1 MKFCLRY
8 GHRKNIL
15 NQADEIK
22 VSFKDRK
29 ILPEIFEKY
38 PDKTIILS
46 LQPRENRIIDWEELK
61 NYDTLSRDK
70 LII

>member
-15 NQADEIK
+15 DQADEIK

-29 ILPEIFEKY
+29 ILP
-38 PDKTIILS
+38 
-46 LQPRENRIIDWEELK
+46 
-61 NYDTLSRDK
+61 
-70 LII
+70 